1 MAIDNPYDNPYEAP
15 QAELGAS
22 SPSMAVGKT
31 YGGIGRGL
39 YFGLGVLIWL
49 ASVVFLVILSL
60 VRPEAYLQGSMF
72 AMLAQI
78 AAMIYVSGLR
88 IRNMGQSAWWGL
100 ALVVP
105 VYGLIVLIRCLAY
118 PEGWSDHRTL
128 DPAGKVIGGLIAAA
142 IIIPLALM
150 IAVTVIGVSAP

>member
-22 SPSMAVGKT
+22 SSSTVART

-49 ASVVFLVILSL
+49 ASVVFLVVLSL

-72 AMLAQI
+72 AMVAQI
-78 AAMIYVSGLR
+78 AGMIYVSGLR
-88 IRNMGQSAWWGL
+88 IKNLGQSPWWGL
-100 ALVVP
+100 ALIVP
-105 VYGLIVLIRCLAY
+105 VYGLIVMIRCLAY
-118 PEGWSDHRTL
+118 PEGWSDHRRL
-128 DPAGKVIGGLIAAA
+128 DFAGKVIGGLIAAA
-142 IIIPLALM
+142 IILPLALM
-150 IAVTVIGVSAP
+150 IALAIFA